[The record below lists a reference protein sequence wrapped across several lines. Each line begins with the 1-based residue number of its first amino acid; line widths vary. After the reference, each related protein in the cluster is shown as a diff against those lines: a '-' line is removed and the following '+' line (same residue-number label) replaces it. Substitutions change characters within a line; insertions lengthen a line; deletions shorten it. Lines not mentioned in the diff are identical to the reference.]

1 MAYASWVDL
10 GVREPPSFSFQSD
23 NPIWHLT
30 PSLGC
35 PEWQSLCQR
44 ARVLLETSPLISL
57 LPSILPNKLFWTSH
71 LMCVRSLSQA
81 SEVEPNEHLSPRS
94 KTNRR
99 LHQDS
104 DTLNRGIIYVKVL
117 GGLPRNTTEISSVS
131 LWNFGKKKLIGI
143 VEHYSLP
150 GSLCSPLSTNSSL
163 SNLSFRLIVETG
175 TFTPVWL
182 GKAGPS
188 SPTALL
194 RSIEGGLH

>member
-10 GVREPPSFSFQSD
+10 GAREPPSFSFQSD

-71 LMCVRSLSQA
+71 LMCVRSVSSLRSRTKWTLEPKVKDKQA
-81 SEVEPNEHLSPRS
+81 ASSGFWYSKPWHHLCKGSGWSSKEH
-94 KTNRR
+94 N
-99 LHQDS
+99 Q
-104 DTLNRGIIYVKVL
+104 
-117 GGLPRNTTEISSVS
+117 
-131 LWNFGKKKLIGI
+131 NFFCIPLEFWKKKLIGI

-150 GSLCSPLSTNSSL
+150 GFLCSPLSTNSSL

-182 GKAGPS
+182 GKAGPYT
-188 SPTALL
+188 PTALL